1 MPRCCLPTVVEAT
14 RAYHVENRPASFR
27 LNNRGK
33 GVTVNISPACQAA
46 IRDERAKFKR
56 LNRFW
61 ALVYGVSAAT
71 TVAGILLIVSLFWGN
86 NPTSVVGGIAT
97 VTSGGGM
104 AWVITQR
111 NRAAKDHEAAKQGLR
126 DDCAGVQTA
135 TGGLEAARPDG
146 PVGLD
151 DETISALLSE

>member
-1 MPRCCLPTVVEAT
+1 MNVSPT
-14 RAYHVENRPASFR
+14 
-27 LNNRGK
+27 
-33 GVTVNISPACQAA
+33 CQAA

-56 LNRFW
+56 LNQFW

-71 TVAGILLIVSLFWGN
+71 AVASILLIVSLFWGN
-86 NPTSVVGGIAT
+86 NPTSIVGGIAT

-111 NRAAKDHEAAKQGLR
+111 NRAAKDHDAAKQSLR
-126 DDCAGVQTA
+126 EDCAGVQA
-135 TGGLEAARPDG
+135 TPGGFEAARPGG
-146 PVGLD
+146 PSGLD

>member
-1 MPRCCLPTVVEAT
+1 MTV
-14 RAYHVENRPASFR
+14 
-27 LNNRGK
+27 
-33 GVTVNISPACQAA
+33 SPACQAA

-71 TVAGILLIVSLFWGN
+71 AIASILLIVSLVWGN
-86 NPTSVVGGIAT
+86 DPTSVVGGIAT

-111 NRAAKDHEAAKQGLR
+111 NRAANEHEAAKAGLR
-126 DDCAGVQTA
+126 QDCAGVQT
-135 TGGLEAARPDG
+135 TRGLESMQPDA
-146 PVGLD
+146 PTGLD
-151 DETISALLSE
+151 EETIDALLAE